1 MGTVLFADWHIND
14 REGDRKAV
22 LDNFAIYAK
31 VYDFIK
37 AKVNGKFSLARMW
50 PTLLSIFWYMR
61 NNERR
66 YGLETRMGDFYK
78 IVTRL

>member
-1 MGTVLFADWHIND
+1 MND
-14 REGDRKAV
+14 MEGYRRAV
-22 LDNFAIYAK
+22 LDKFAIYAK

-37 AKVNGKFSLARMW
+37 AKVEGRFSLARMW
-50 PTLLSIFWYMR
+50 PTLMSVYWYMR

-66 YGLETRMGDFYK
+66 YGLETRLGDFYK